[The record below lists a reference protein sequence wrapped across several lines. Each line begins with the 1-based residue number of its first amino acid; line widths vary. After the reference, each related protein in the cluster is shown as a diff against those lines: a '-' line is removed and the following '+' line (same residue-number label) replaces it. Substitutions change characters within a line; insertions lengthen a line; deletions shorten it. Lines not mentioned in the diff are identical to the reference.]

1 MAAMRDVTAQDLRD
15 MVEEAISGSIELHR
29 GSRASNEGN
38 GYDRPQGRPTDE
50 EIEDFVMSNS
60 LLDEETKEQLVH
72 PGLLGFS
79 AKTARASENWL
90 RKFRRDLNDWAENN
104 SWLGA
109 DLPWI
114 SEMIIARP
122 AESNLWR
129 PTESGLPG
137 WLSTAPAALLLAA
150 DLLRAGRFLSEMPRR
165 KFEEMIGALL
175 ETEGWAVRIT
185 QQTRD
190 GGIDVVATK
199 DDAVLGPVKAVWQ
212 AKRYGP
218 KRIVRLNEVRELSA
232 VVDMQRA
239 TKGVIVTT
247 SRLTRDAIDWI
258 RRDTYRLDYKDAQ
271 RVESWVRTV
280 LLDRK

>member
-1 MAAMRDVTAQDLRD
+1 MREVTAQDMRNII
-15 MVEEAISGSIELHR
+15 EEAIDRSMELHR

-38 GYDRPQGRPTDE
+38 SYDRPNGRPTDE
-50 EIEDFVMSNS
+50 EIDDFVMSNA

-72 PGLLGFS
+72 PGLLGFG
-79 AKTARASENWL
+79 AKTARASESWL
-90 RKFRRDLNDWAENN
+90 RQFRRNVNDWAENN

-114 SEMIIARP
+114 NQIVVPEP

-129 PTESGLPG
+129 PTESGQPG

-150 DLLRAGRFLSEMPRR
+150 DLMRAGRLLSEMPWR

-175 ETEGWAVRIT
+175 ETEGWTVRVT
-185 QQTRD
+185 QQSRD

-199 DDAVLGPVKAVWQ
+199 DDSVLGSVKAVWQ

-218 KRIVRLNEVRELSA
+218 TRIVRLNEVRELSA

-258 RRDTYRLDYKDAQ
+258 RRDTYRLDYRDAQ

-280 LLDRK
+280 LLGRK

>member
-1 MAAMRDVTAQDLRD
+1 MGAMREVTAQDMRNII
-15 MVEEAISGSIELHR
+15 EEAIDRSMELHR

-38 GYDRPQGRPTDE
+38 SYDRPNGRPTDE
-50 EIEDFVMSNS
+50 EIDDFVMSNA

-72 PGLLGFS
+72 PGLLGFG
-79 AKTARASENWL
+79 AKTARASESWL
-90 RKFRRDLNDWAENN
+90 RQFRRNVNDWAENN

-114 SEMIIARP
+114 NQIVVPEP

-129 PTESGLPG
+129 PTESGQPG

-150 DLLRAGRFLSEMPRR
+150 DLMRAGRLLSEMPWR

-175 ETEGWAVRIT
+175 ETEGWTVRVT
-185 QQTRD
+185 QQSRD

-199 DDAVLGPVKAVWQ
+199 DDSVLGSVKAVWQ

-258 RRDTYRLDYKDAQ
+258 RRDTYRLDYRDAQ

-280 LLDRK
+280 LLGRK

>member
-1 MAAMRDVTAQDLRD
+1 MGAMREVTAQDMRNII
-15 MVEEAISGSIELHR
+15 EEAIDRSMELHR

-38 GYDRPQGRPTDE
+38 SYDRPNGRPTDE
-50 EIEDFVMSNS
+50 EIDDFVMSNA

-72 PGLLGFS
+72 PGLLGFG
-79 AKTARASENWL
+79 AKTARASESWL
-90 RKFRRDLNDWAENN
+90 RQFRRNVNDWAENN

-114 SEMIIARP
+114 NQIVVPEP

-129 PTESGLPG
+129 PTESGQPG

-150 DLLRAGRFLSEMPRR
+150 DLMRAGRLLSEMPWR

-175 ETEGWAVRIT
+175 ETEGWTVRVT
-185 QQTRD
+185 QQSRD

-199 DDAVLGPVKAVWQ
+199 DDSVLGSVKAVWQ

-218 KRIVRLNEVRELSA
+218 TRIVRLNEVRELSA

-258 RRDTYRLDYKDAQ
+258 RRDTYRLDYRDAQ

-280 LLDRK
+280 LLGRK

>member
-1 MAAMRDVTAQDLRD
+1 MREVTAQDLRNII
-15 MVEEAISGSIELHR
+15 EEAISGSIELHR
-29 GSRASNEGN
+29 GSRASNEGSA
-38 GYDRPQGRPTDE
+38 YDRPEGRPTDE
-50 EIEDFVMSNS
+50 EIDDFVMSNA
-60 LLDEETKEQLVH
+60 LLDEETQEQLVH
-72 PGLLGFS
+72 PGLLGFG
-79 AKTARASENWL
+79 AKTARASEGWL
-90 RKFRRDLNDWAENN
+90 RKFRRHLSKWAENN
-104 SWLGA
+104 TWLGA

-114 SEMIIARP
+114 NEIVIP
-122 AESNLWR
+122 LPFESKLWR
-129 PTESGLPG
+129 PTESGRPG
-137 WLSTAPAALLLAA
+137 WLVTAPAALLLAG
-150 DLLRAGRFLSEMPRR
+150 DLLRAGRFLSEMPWR

-175 ETEGWAVRIT
+175 ETEGWTVKVT
-185 QQTRD
+185 QQSRD

-199 DDAVLGPVKAVWQ
+199 DDSVLGSVKAVWQ

-258 RRDTYRLDYKDAQ
+258 RRDTYRLDYRDAQ

-280 LLDRK
+280 LLGKK

>member
-1 MAAMRDVTAQDLRD
+1 MREVTAQDMRNII
-15 MVEEAISGSIELHR
+15 EEAIDRSMELHR

-38 GYDRPQGRPTDE
+38 SYDRPNGRPTDE
-50 EIEDFVMSNS
+50 EIDDFVMSNA

-72 PGLLGFS
+72 PGLLGFG
-79 AKTARASENWL
+79 AKTARASESWL
-90 RKFRRDLNDWAENN
+90 RQFRRNVNDWAENN

-114 SEMIIARP
+114 NQIVVPEP

-129 PTESGLPG
+129 PTESGQPG

-150 DLLRAGRFLSEMPRR
+150 DLMRAGRLLSEMPWR

-175 ETEGWAVRIT
+175 ETEGWTVRVT
-185 QQTRD
+185 QQSRD

-199 DDAVLGPVKAVWQ
+199 DDSVLGSVKAVWQ

-258 RRDTYRLDYKDAQ
+258 RRDTYRLDYRDAQ

-280 LLDRK
+280 LLGRK